1 MTVVLVRVDDR
12 LIHGQVVV
20 GWGQSLGATHLV
32 LVDDA
37 VSANAWERDLY
48 RMGVPPDMTVDF
60 ASVDEAARRI
70 VEWDGERR
78 RTILVLNDIGAA
90 VRLCSMAPQ
99 VKRVNLGGV
108 HQGPG
113 RRRRLPYVFM
123 TDDEA
128 CELRDLAARGVEV
141 IAQDVPTARAVPIRD
156 LV

>member
-1 MTVVLVRVDDR
+1 MSVVLVRVDDR

-20 GWGQSLGATHLV
+20 GWGQALGATHLV

-37 VSANAWERDLY
+37 VAASEWEREIY

-70 VEWDGERR
+70 AEWEGTRH
-78 RTILVLNDIGAA
+78 RTILVLNDVAAA
-90 VRLCSMAPQ
+90 VQLCRLAPQ

-128 CELRDLAARGVEV
+128 GALGELASRGVEV
-141 IAQDVPTARAVPIRD
+141 TAQDVPTASAVPIGD
-156 LV
+156 LL

>member
-90 VRLCSMAPQ
+90 VRLCGMAPQ

-141 IAQDVPTARAVPIRD
+141 IAQDVPTARAVPIGD

>member
-20 GWGQSLGATHLV
+20 GWGQALGASHIV

-48 RMGVPPDMTVDF
+48 RMGVPPDMAVEF
-60 ASVDEAARRI
+60 ASVEEAARRI
-70 VEWDGERR
+70 AEWEGARR
-78 RTILVLNDIGAA
+78 RTILVLNDVAAA
-90 VRLCSMAPQ
+90 VRLCGLAPQ

-108 HQGPG
+108 HQAPG

-123 TDDEA
+123 TDAEA
-128 CELRDLAARGVEV
+128 WDLRDLAARGVEV
-141 IAQDVPTARAVPIRD
+141 TAQDVPTARAVPIGD
-156 LV
+156 LT